1 VQVGFGIS
9 QKTLERLEW
18 PEILTRLGEFVR
30 TPQARARLHAAGE
43 QDGPGSS
50 LFEASGSGV
59 RQRLAETAEADAIL
73 AEGDVPPLAGAQ
85 EIAAA
90 LARARKGGALDAAQL
105 LEVGSTLRALH
116 ETARFLERRADT
128 APRLAALAETI
139 AGQPVLQADI
149 EGSLD
154 ASGAV
159 CDEASAALADARQE
173 ARRLAGEIQNRLA
186 RALRD
191 PDIQACLS
199 DSYYTVRNDR
209 YVLPVRT
216 DSRGGVRGIVHDA
229 SRSGT
234 TLFVEPESLVELNN
248 RHKRA
253 ELAIEQETRRVL
265 HELTEGVADAADEI
279 EAGLEALEGIDLA
292 FARARFGRTHDAVRP
307 EVGDAGLISLP
318 QLRHPLI
325 PRDEVVPND
334 LRLGEGFGVL
344 VLSGPNAGGK
354 TVTMK
359 SVALAVL
366 LTRAGLFVPAA
377 AGARVDLFDT
387 VLADIGDEQ
396 DIREHLSSFSAH
408 MANLA
413 RIVREADGRSL
424 VVLDEVGVGTDPGE
438 GAAIA
443 QAVLEALADAN
454 ARVLAT
460 THYNLLK
467 EMAEVDE
474 RLANA
479 SVEFDP
485 ETLAPTYRLRMGL
498 PGTSSASAVAARMG
512 LRRDVLERA
521 DELLSREDRRL
532 DRMLTELSASRAALE
547 HEQREARRLRAE
559 TQAVRGEYRTKLE
572 KLQSRRDKLYRSMR
586 EDLDRAF
593 RDAHRQIA
601 QVVRDLQR
609 GGSAQRAAKA
619 RESLLELE
627 ARTAA
632 AEAKAGVEKQAAS
645 DLEPVAWNRIRPGDP
660 IVVQDAGTATLVAL
674 PDRRGRVVVRLGS
687 ARVVVPME
695 RVGAAA
701 APKPGRTE
709 PARPHVRRVPPPAAE
724 EPPPSSSRCDLRG
737 LRVDEALDCLVDALD
752 RAASAGLD
760 HCVVVHGIGTGAL
773 RRAVREHLAESPY
786 VKRFLPGAPEEGGE
800 GVTIVSLAS

>member
-18 PEILTRLGEFVR
+18 PEILARLGELVQ
-30 TPQARARLHAAGE
+30 TPQTRARLLAAAADDPPE
-43 QDGPGSS
+43 SS
-50 LFEASGSGV
+50 LFEASAAGV
-59 RQRLAETAEADAIL
+59 RERLAETAEANAIL
-73 AEGDVPPLAGAQ
+73 AQGDAPPIGGAAQLATS
-85 EIAAA
+85 

-105 LEVGSTLRALH
+105 LEVASTLTTLH
-116 ETARFLERRADT
+116 QTARFLERRAEL
-128 APRLAALAETI
+128 APRLADLAETI
-139 AGQPVLQADI
+139 ADQMVLRADI
-149 EGSLD
+149 EGSL
-154 ASGAV
+154 APSGEV
-159 CDEASAALADARQE
+159 RDEASAALADARHE
-173 ARRLAGEIQNRLA
+173 AHRLAGEIQGRLA
-186 RALRD
+186 HALRD
-191 PDIQACLS
+191 PNIQSCLS

-209 YVLPVRT
+209 YVLPVRAN
-216 DSRGGVRGIVHDA
+216 SRGGVRGIVHDA

-234 TLFVEPESLVELNN
+234 TLFVEPEALVELNN

-265 HELTEGVADAADEI
+265 RELTEGVADAAAEI
-279 EAGLEALEGIDLA
+279 EADLMALEVVDLA
-292 FARARFGRTHDAVRP
+292 FARARFGRAHDAVEP
-307 EVGDAGLISLP
+307 EVGDEGVIRLP

-325 PRDEVVPND
+325 PKDEAVAND
-334 LRLGEGFGVL
+334 VQLGEGFTVL

-359 SVALAVL
+359 TLALAVL
-366 LTRAGLFVPAA
+366 FVRAGLFVPAE
-377 AGARVDLFDT
+377 GNARVDIFDT

-396 DIREHLSSFSAH
+396 DIREHLSTFSAH

-413 RIVREADGRSL
+413 HIVREANARSL
-424 VVLDEVGVGTDPGE
+424 VVLDEIGVGTDPGE

-443 QAVLEALADAN
+443 QAVLEALADAG
-454 ARVLAT
+454 ARVVTT

-485 ETLAPTYRLRMGL
+485 ETLAPTYRLRLGL

-559 TQAVRGEYRTKLE
+559 TETVRGEYRTKLE
-572 KLQSRRDKLYRSMR
+572 KLQARRDKLYRSMR

-593 RDAHRQIA
+593 QDAHRQIA

-619 RESLLELE
+619 RESLLDLE
-627 ARTAA
+627 ARA
-632 AEAKAGVEKQAAS
+632 AEAEVKAGVAKEEAS
-645 DLEPVAWNRIRPGDP
+645 NLEPVAWNRIRPGDP
-660 IVVQDAGTATLVAL
+660 IVVQDAGTAILVAL

-687 ARVVVPME
+687 ARVVLPME
-695 RVGAAA
+695 RVGAAPA
-701 APKPGRTE
+701 QETKPAE
-709 PARPHVRRVPPPAAE
+709 PVQTHVRMPAPLAGE
-724 EPPPSSSRCDLRG
+724 ELGSGPSRCDLRG
-737 LRVDEALDCLVDALD
+737 LRVDEALDRLIETLD
-752 RAASAGLD
+752 LAASAGRAHL
-760 HCVVVHGIGTGAL
+760 VVIHGIGTGAL

-786 VKRFLPGAPEEGGE
+786 VTRFLPGAPEEGGE
-800 GVTIVSLAS
+800 GVTVVELG